1 MLYFCIGMPRCGKS
15 TYCNEWVKAAPNR
28 AIVCA
33 DNIRLAL
40 HGQRFQSLAEGMV
53 HAIKDIMIRSLLA
66 RGMDVIVDGTHTT
79 ESSIRD
85 ILKIDPA
92 AIAIVFD
99 TTAEECKRRAD
110 ATNQSDLHPVIDRM
124 GKQLAKLEQE
134 GVQNVMARIRENLEK
149 PVTRVV

>member
-1 MLYFCIGMPRCGKS
+1 VLYFCIGIARCGKS

-66 RGMDVIVDGTHTT
+66 RGIDVIVDGTHTT
-79 ESSIRD
+79 ESSIRS
-85 ILKIDPA
+85 ILQIDVNA
-92 AIAIVFD
+92 VAVIFD
-99 TTAEECKRRAD
+99 TSVEECKRRAD
-110 ATNQSDLHPVIDRM
+110 ATNQSDMHDVIDRM
-124 GKQLAKLEQE
+124 GKQLKKLEDE
-134 GVQNVMARIRENLEK
+134 GIQNIMVRIRESLEK
-149 PVTRVV
+149 QVTRL